1 MASRGLQLRL
11 DVLVAVVVVG
21 LLVTI
26 WVVRPKTTL
35 DIDDPS
41 GVVAEAEA
49 EMFTDSV
56 DGEPPNVEAD
66 FGIRAGAAS
75 CPHYGGELEAD
86 VLSDGAVELSWRAE
100 GRGGCGDSCEFI
112 WVAGSLTPEFRDAD
126 LRLRGLEC
134 GTWEVRESVFAR
146 R

>member
-1 MASRGLQLRL
+1 MAEWGVQRRL

-26 WVVRPKTTL
+26 WVVRPKSTL

-41 GVVAEAEA
+41 GVVADAD
-49 EMFTDSV
+49 MFTDSI
-56 DGEPPNVEAD
+56 DGETPDVEAD

-75 CPHYGGELEAD
+75 CPHYGGELDAKLLAD
-86 VLSDGAVELSWRAE
+86 GVVELSWQGD
-100 GRGGCGDSCEFI
+100 GRGGCDDSCEFI
-112 WVAGSLTPEFRDAD
+112 WVTGWLTPDFRDAE

-134 GTWEVRESVFAR
+134 GTWERQENVYAGR
-146 R
+146 

>member
-41 GVVAEAEA
+41 GVVAEAE
-49 EMFTDSV
+49 MFTDSV

-86 VLSDGAVELSWRAE
+86 VLSDGVVELSWRAE
-100 GRGGCGDSCEFI
+100 GRGGCDDSCEFI
-112 WVAGSLTPEFRDAD
+112 WVTGSLKPEFRDAE